1 MARREDSDF
10 LKRLFDEPAGGNSP
24 KSRPSKRSRRSES
37 RARLLAVLEAAGERL
52 DEGVVLDDA
61 LLAAYLDGA
70 LASEEQVALEGLL
83 ARSADLREQLAAAGE
98 ARAATLGGR
107 ARMPEAYIEDFDTV
121 AGPPAGKP
129 APRSDAA
136 RIGALPRWL
145 AAIAPGR
152 RWAMAALPAI
162 LAVVAVA
169 VIGPGVY
176 GPEESV
182 APKVVVGGAVSDK
195 DMKRKQPVKKRRS
208 KVVGKMNA
216 PQTGSQAGLIT
227 RKPRS
232 GSSGAGASD
241 RFESKARVV
250 ASSLVPLDGDL
261 RTALVRMG
269 LRQNRRLSGAGWRY
283 GRAGA
288 KQEAAKPS
296 TVKSLAPK
304 PSAKVAEKRKK
315 REAKPKSDK
324 EKQRRRADS
333 KARERDLRNRPA
345 AIQSPIETAIKLKC
359 PSGAA
364 MCCER
369 RRVDP
374 KLLRRLLADGPPLR
388 VMRVLHL
395 SSKICVLT
403 VPGVETEK

>member
-1 MARREDSDF
+1 MARREDRDF
-10 LKRLFDEPAGGNSP
+10 LKRLFDESAGGNSP

-37 RARLLAVLEAAGERL
+37 RARLLAVLETAGDRL
-52 DEGVVLDDA
+52 DEAVVLDDA

-83 ARSADLREQLAAAGE
+83 ARSADLGDQLAAAGE
-98 ARAATLGGR
+98 ARAAALDGR
-107 ARMPEAYIEDFDTV
+107 AKMPEAFTEDFAAV
-121 AGPPAGKP
+121 PGPPAGKP
-129 APRSDAA
+129 APPSDAA

-162 LAVVAVA
+162 LAVAVVS

-182 APKVVVGGAVSDK
+182 APKVVVGGAMSDK
-195 DMKRKQPVKKRRS
+195 DKKRQQPARKRRS
-208 KVVGKMNA
+208 KAVSKNKA
-216 PQTGSQAGLIT
+216 PQTGASAGRIM
-227 RKPRS
+227 RKPQV
-232 GSSGAGASD
+232 GSSGSGASD
-241 RFESKARVV
+241 RFENKDRVV
-250 ASSLVPLDGDL
+250 ARSLVPLNSDL
-261 RTALVRMG
+261 RTALIRMG
-269 LRQNRRLSGAGWRY
+269 LRQNRRLSGAGWLY

-288 KQEAAKPS
+288 KQEAAKPPA
-296 TVKSLAPK
+296 TKSLAPK
-304 PSAKVAEKRKK
+304 PSAKVAEERKK
-315 REAKPKSDK
+315 REAKPKSDR

-403 VPGVETEK
+403 LPKAAAGN